1 MLAAR
6 LHSGPPVTRTHALA
20 VGTIAVATAVTL
32 VYRDILAGLALQW
45 SHDSDHS
52 HGFLVLPLAA
62 YFTYQRRSRLRVT
75 PLRPT
80 TWGLCVVC
88 GGLVIFAAGVAAA
101 DLFLAR
107 VSLLP
112 VLAGCVLFLFGA
124 AHLRVLWF
132 PLVFLM
138 LMVPLPAI
146 VFNDLT
152 VPLQLIASHA
162 GELALRTA
170 GVPVVREGNVLEL
183 VGMRLEVA
191 EACSGIRSVVALL
204 TFALT
209 FSQFSGPSR
218 LRVVGLMLATVPVAV
233 LTNGA
238 RVAGTGLAAH
248 LWGSAAARG
257 FLHTASGTV
266 AFCLAILTLVA
277 VARMSRAVAVSTLR

>member
-1 MLAAR
+1 
-6 LHSGPPVTRTHALA
+6 LA

-45 SHDSDHS
+45 SHDSDYS

-80 TWGLCVVC
+80 AWGLCVVC

-152 VPLQLIASHA
+152 VPLQLIASQA

-248 LWGSAAARG
+248 LWGPTAARG

-277 VARMSRAVAVSTLR
+277 IARLRRAVAVSTLR